1 MHYFFLYWKQLRPG
15 EPLPGRLVLR
25 RALLARV
32 AVPVTRLIRIAVAI
46 GLEVAGSL
54 SLKAALDAPGFYALV
69 IAGYV
74 GSFLALFMALRNGM
88 SLGVGYGIWGASG
101 VALTAIM
108 SFVIFSEPITF
119 VMAIG
124 IAVIMAGVLL
134 VELGSQAA
142 HKKTEATS

>member
-1 MHYFFLYWKQLRPG
+1 MKKWLFL
-15 EPLPGRLVLR
+15 
-25 RALLARV
+25 
-32 AVPVTRLIRIAVAI
+32 AVAI

-74 GSFLALFMALRNGM
+74 GSFLALSMALRNGM

-101 VALTAIM
+101 VALAIM

>member
-1 MHYFFLYWKQLRPG
+1 MKKWVFL
-15 EPLPGRLVLR
+15 
-25 RALLARV
+25 AL
-32 AVPVTRLIRIAVAI
+32 AI
-46 GLEVAGSL
+46 GLEVTGSL

-69 IAGYV
+69 ISGYV

-108 SFVIFSEPITF
+108 SFVLFSEPITF
-119 VMAIG
+119 VMAMG
-124 IAVIMAGVLL
+124 IALVMAGVLL

-142 HKKTEATS
+142 HKKTEAKS

>member
-1 MHYFFLYWKQLRPG
+1 MKKWVFL
-15 EPLPGRLVLR
+15 
-25 RALLARV
+25 AL
-32 AVPVTRLIRIAVAI
+32 AI
-46 GLEVAGSL
+46 GLEVTGSL

-108 SFVIFSEPITF
+108 SFVLFSEPITF
-119 VMAIG
+119 VMAMG
-124 IAVIMAGVLL
+124 IALVMAGVLL